1 MERLSSMT
9 IDPPTYHMLL
19 STSLPAC
26 PISTHTATFR
36 QYYIYSMHI
45 STKLE
50 EGYLVHCDG
59 VGRVITACMEER
71 KSSGRLH
78 GFISLWFRN
87 RRARSALYI
96 VY

>member
-1 MERLSSMT
+1 MT
-9 IDPPTYHMLL
+9 IDPPTL
-19 STSLPAC
+19 SHVAIYFAAGC
-26 PISTHTATFR
+26 PISTRTATSREYF
-36 QYYIYSMHI
+36 IYSMHI

-50 EGYLVHCDG
+50 EEYLVHCDG

-78 GFISLWFRN
+78 GVNRLWFRN
-87 RRARSALYI
+87 RRARSALYT